1 MDDDATLALEEP
13 DFPNNFFFVLDA
25 SFFTLRETELLVL
38 VTLCESLS
46 APDIGERGTPFR
58 LACSLL
64 RNFENRLA
72 GIFHVGFSFATAAMT
87 SFCDTSGTLDCP
99 YNNI

>member
-38 VTLCESLS
+38 VTLRESS
-46 APDIGERGTPFR
+46 APDSGDRGTPFR

-64 RNFENRLA
+64 RNLENRRA

-87 SFCDTSGTLDCP
+87 SFCDDTGTLDCT
-99 YNNI
+99 